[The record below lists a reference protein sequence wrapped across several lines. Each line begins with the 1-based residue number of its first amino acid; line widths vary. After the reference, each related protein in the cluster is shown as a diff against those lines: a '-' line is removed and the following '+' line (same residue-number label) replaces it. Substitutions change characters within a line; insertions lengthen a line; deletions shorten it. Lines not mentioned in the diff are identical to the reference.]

1 MKINN
6 SHRRLAPA
14 AVGTSE
20 KRPVKTS
27 DRHGDDKALE
37 TSINL
42 SLFSRSLVSESR
54 LATEV
59 VNRER
64 VEEIKLAIAEGR
76 FKVNA
81 EVVAHRLLR
90 TAKEMLRA
98 HRA

>member
-14 AVGTSE
+14 AVGTGE

-27 DRHGDDKALE
+27 DRHGDGKALE

-42 SLFSRSLVSESR
+42 SLLSRSLVSESR

-76 FKVNA
+76 FQVNA